1 MFNVYGCFMVF
12 EYVFRFLN
20 PFELPDWWW
29 FSLPSAPATD
39 SLGQCPSAPCP
50 GSDHS
55 RFLGR
60 DVRQRCEVLQVGS
73 WGNIGNRAWSCWIGP
88 WKTGNPCGD
97 GKHWKTMNWWT
108 CGFYEKPRLSSVVTC
123 CHLLWSP
130 GCAHLLWWESLSCN
144 DWAASGKDNELGSW
158 SVAKHHCFIFQEC
171 WHMLTYPLVN

>member
-1 MFNVYGCFMVF
+1 MFYGFWICLSVF
-12 EYVFRFLN
+12 ESFWVARLMMIFTSISTSNWFLGTV
-20 PFELPDWWW
+20 P
-29 FSLPSAPATD
+29 
-39 SLGQCPSAPCP
+39 QCPLSRQWSQQIP
-50 GSDHS
+50 GK
-55 RFLGR
+55 
-60 DVRQRCEVLQVGS
+60 RCATTLRSTSGGIM
-73 WGNIGNRAWSCWIGP
+73 GNIGNRAWSCWIGP

-158 SVAKHHCFIFQEC
+158 SVAKHHCFIFKNVDIC
-171 WHMLTYPLVN
+171 WLTLW